1 MRLNIFIDEFTIDED
16 DEEFLHSRIV
26 ESDLKAAGWK
36 IKEVIKPSNYH
47 QKFNELNV
55 TITNPNFYNDGH
67 IIAES
72 RKSVIMASGYPIIKL
87 DGKEYSSVGNL
98 LRANPL
104 DILKRNKEWE
114 WIQTADWIIVTKKD
128 NFLLG
133 QFNEW
138 FNLPNRKDVEK
149 NE

>member
-1 MRLNIFIDEFTIDED
+1 MRVSNFIDEFNINEDE
-16 DEEFLHSRIV
+16 EEFLHSRIV
-26 ESDLKAAGWK
+26 EQDLKAAGWK
-36 IKEVIKPSNYH
+36 IKEVITPSVYH
-47 QKFNELNV
+47 QKFKDLKV

-98 LRANPL
+98 LRPNAL

-114 WIQTADWIIVTKKD
+114 WIQVADWIIVTKKD
-128 NFLLG
+128 NILLG
-133 QFNEW
+133 QFNDW
-138 FNLPNRKDVEK
+138 SNLPNRKDVEN

>member
-1 MRLNIFIDEFTIDED
+1 MRLNIFIDEFNIDED

>member
-1 MRLNIFIDEFTIDED
+1 MRLNDFIDEYNINED

-26 ESDLKAAGWK
+26 ENDLKASGWK
-36 IKEVIKPSNYH
+36 IKEVVKPANYH
-47 QKFNELNV
+47 QKFKDLNV

-87 DGKEYSSVGNL
+87 DGLSYYSIENL
-98 LRANPL
+98 LKPNI
-104 DILKRNKEWE
+104 DMLKRIKEWE
-114 WIQTADWIIVTKKD
+114 WVQIADWIIVTKKD
-128 NFLLG
+128 NILLG
-133 QFNEW
+133 QFNSWDE
-138 FNLPNRKDVEK
+138 LPNRKDVEK